1 METLSWNVSWKKIVL
16 APGDLFK
23 SYFMEKSRLQ
33 VHSLFCPK
41 DNIKKKMVFYL
52 QSVIEFYDSLT
63 VLMQIKVHIFS
74 QSLHWNMLF

>member
-1 METLSWNVSWKKIVL
+1 MEKIVL

-41 DNIKKKMVFYL
+41 DNIKKKNGFL
-52 QSVIEFYDSLT
+52 SAKRE
-63 VLMQIKVHIFS
+63 IF
-74 QSLHWNMLF
+74 MIA